1 MDDKLLTIIL
11 HQYDQIAG
19 GYIILLRTVCGCVT
33 GTKVELLKGLLPVGN
48 ENMRTECGEPFYN
61 KMSKIYG
68 DMICIWKWGK
78 IMNMTYRHI
87 ETQYKNRTNR
97 MITSKVIGLEI
108 ADKKYVHNHISL

>member
-1 MDDKLLTIIL
+1 MGPLITTDTTIHTTILYNHVYNRNMDDKLLTIIL

-48 ENMRTECGEPFYN
+48 ENMRAKCGEPFYN

-68 DMICIWKWGK
+68 DMICI
-78 IMNMTYRHI
+78 
-87 ETQYKNRTNR
+87 
-97 MITSKVIGLEI
+97 
-108 ADKKYVHNHISL
+108 